1 MKAKSTDK
9 LKDCRILNIS
19 NNMAKNQNDTT
30 ASLEVKVLSF
40 FNAIHVALLE
50 GKKLSDIYAL
60 IGEELVKLFPNY
72 IISIARIDS
81 LLHKEFFEFHFENG
95 ERQYPKPQTYNN
107 IRQQLVEAHNP
118 ILVNENA
125 ENFVNNYLGADYA
138 EKAGIIIP
146 KAFLFAP
153 FVNDNEVVGYISLK
167 HLTQES
173 AFTPIQVHFIQAL
186 AGSISVVLQN
196 QQNVLS
202 AQKKYK
208 EQAALLESMKELSQK
223 PELEYLLRAVVE
235 RAINL
240 LEITGG
246 ELAIYNEEKQ
256 ELEVVTSLHL
266 GMEYQGVTLALG
278 EGVMGKVAEQRTS
291 IIIPDYLEWEGRSD
305 KYSNTVA
312 RSVMAAPLLLGQQ
325 LVGVICAVHLEEGRR
340 FVDAD
345 MELLELFASVAATAI
360 DNVTLYQSEKNSA
373 EEQKALLA
381 TSQDLSSKLELNAVL
396 QSVVE
401 RAVDL
406 LQVTGG
412 ELAILDDTTEQL
424 EIVASTNLGMES
436 IGIKLKIGE
445 GAMGIV
451 AQTKEPLIIPDY
463 QIWEGRS
470 NKYEATK
477 VRGVM
482 AVPLISK
489 EVLVGVLCTVHLEN
503 DRTFTQKDI
512 RLLKL
517 FAPLAATAIENA
529 QLFNKTKT
537 LLALTEKREQE
548 LKSTQQQLIQSEKMA
563 SLGEL
568 TAGIAH
574 EIQNPLNFV
583 NNFSE
588 LNNELLQEL
597 GPLDKLGVT
606 ADQQDILKDLQS
618 NSEKINHH
626 GQRAAA
632 IVKGMLQHSRTS
644 SGQKEPTDINA
655 LCDEY
660 LRLAYHGLR
669 AKDKNFNAEFKTE
682 FDETIPKVN
691 IVPQDM
697 GRVVLNLINN
707 AFYATAERSRSAA
720 EQSEIVNLESE
731 RQEDVTLSLVYP
743 ALAGKGTP
751 YSPTVTV
758 STKNLGNKIEITVTD
773 NGTGIPNEIKE
784 KIFQPFFTT
793 KPTGQGTGLG
803 LSLAYDIVTK
813 VHGGKLTVESDQGKG
828 TTFKIEI
835 PMSP

>member
-1 MKAKSTDK
+1 
-9 LKDCRILNIS
+9 
-19 NNMAKNQNDTT
+19 MAKNQNDTT

-707 AFYATAERSRSAA
+707 AFFAVGERGKEEAISHKVEAIS
-720 EQSEIVNLESE
+720 SEE
-731 RQEDVTLSLVYP
+731 
-743 ALAGKGTP
+743 KGIPSGLQLTP

-758 STKNLGNKIEITVTD
+758 STKNLGNKIEITVSD

-813 VHGGKLTVESDQGKG
+813 GHGGELKVESKEREG
-828 TTFKIEI
+828 TTFSVQLPI
-835 PMSP
+835 

>member
-707 AFYATAERSRSAA
+707 AFFAVGERGKEEAISHKVEAIS
-720 EQSEIVNLESE
+720 SEE
-731 RQEDVTLSLVYP
+731 
-743 ALAGKGTP
+743 KGIPSGLQLTP

-758 STKNLGNKIEITVTD
+758 STKNLGNKIEITVSD

-813 VHGGKLTVESDQGKG
+813 GHGGELKVESKEREG
-828 TTFKIEI
+828 TTFSVQLPI
-835 PMSP
+835 

>member
-1 MKAKSTDK
+1 
-9 LKDCRILNIS
+9 
-19 NNMAKNQNDTT
+19 
-30 ASLEVKVLSF
+30 
-40 FNAIHVALLE
+40 
-50 GKKLSDIYAL
+50 
-60 IGEELVKLFPNY
+60 
-72 IISIARIDS
+72 
-81 LLHKEFFEFHFENG
+81 
-95 ERQYPKPQTYNN
+95 PKPQTYNN

-138 EKAGIIIP
+138 EKAGIVIP

-223 PELEYLLRAVVE
+223 PELEYLLKAVVE

-246 ELAIYNEEKQ
+246 ELAIYNEEKK

-266 GMEYQGVTLALG
+266 GMEYRGVKLALG
-278 EGVMGKVAEQRTS
+278 EGVMGKVAERRTS

-360 DNVTLYQSEKNSA
+360 DNVTLYQSEKNSV

-381 TSQDLSSKLELNAVL
+381 TSQDLSSKLELNSVL

-412 ELAILDDTTEQL
+412 ELAILEDTTNQL

-470 NKYEATK
+470 NKYETTK

-489 EVLVGVLCTVHLEN
+489 EVLVGVLCTVHLED

-588 LNNELLQEL
+588 LNVELAGELRVKNEEL
-597 GPLDKLGVT
+597 GIKDT
-606 ADQQDILKDLQS
+606 DINDLVSDIQS
-618 NSEKINHH
+618 NAEKINHH

-669 AKDKNFNAEFKTE
+669 AKDKSFNAAFKTE
-682 FDETIPKVN
+682 FDPNLPKVN

-707 AFYATAERSRSAA
+707 AFFAVSQRQNVGT
-720 EQSEIVNLESE
+720 SE
-731 RQEDVTLSLVYP
+731 RQDVRTSERQNGSDDPTIRRSDEEYIPLVTISTRKKEDT
-743 ALAGKGTP
+743 
-751 YSPTVTV
+751 
-758 STKNLGNKIEITVTD
+758 IEITVSD

-813 VHGGKLTVESDQGKG
+813 VHGGKLTVESEQGRG
-828 TTFKIEI
+828 TTFRIEV
-835 PMSP
+835 PV

>member
-1 MKAKSTDK
+1 
-9 LKDCRILNIS
+9 
-19 NNMAKNQNDTT
+19 MAKNQNDTT

-707 AFYATAERSRSAA
+707 AFFAVGERGKEEAISHKVEAIS
-720 EQSEIVNLESE
+720 SEE
-731 RQEDVTLSLVYP
+731 
-743 ALAGKGTP
+743 K
-751 YSPTVTV
+751 
-758 STKNLGNKIEITVTD
+758 
-773 NGTGIPNEIKE
+773 GIPS
-784 KIFQPFFTT
+784 
-793 KPTGQGTGLG
+793 GL
-803 LSLAYDIVTK
+803 
-813 VHGGKLTVESDQGKG
+813 Q
-828 TTFKIEI
+828 
-835 PMSP
+835 